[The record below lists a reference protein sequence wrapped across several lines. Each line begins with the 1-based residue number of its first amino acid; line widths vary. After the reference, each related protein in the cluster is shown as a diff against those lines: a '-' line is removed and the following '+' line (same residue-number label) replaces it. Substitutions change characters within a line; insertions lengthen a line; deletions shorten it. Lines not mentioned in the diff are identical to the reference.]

1 MHTMN
6 CDFLIKFLMYL
17 QYGDLRVGTSK
28 RVQCRLLLSLGTVNT
43 DNTGYNCQENEQ
55 EDLFPLYFHLES
67 ESDSLK
73 SIKRITNFPFFSCQI
88 FCSCSAQPLSAGSSE
103 VCWCLVCGCL
113 EKAVIM

>member
-1 MHTMN
+1 MARKSRMHTMN

-43 DNTGYNCQENEQ
+43 DNTGYNCQEN
-55 EDLFPLYFHLES
+55 LES
-67 ESDSLK
+67 E

-88 FCSCSAQPLSAGSSE
+88 SCYDSAG
-103 VCWCLVCGCL
+103 
-113 EKAVIM
+113 IRI